1 MGNKVNALHD
11 ERMRIIAQMRE
22 INDTD
27 GALTAEQDAKWQ
39 ELDSLQDGLRQRIEN
54 EKKIE
59 QIADSLAEIEEAVER
74 QPLKGDSTADYFAS
88 AEYAE
93 AFDKYLRKE
102 TISAALER
110 GQTSKGGAL
119 VPTQLDNKLRELLYT
134 MNPLREFC
142 DVVQT
147 SSDKDIPYITNI
159 GEASWIGEGAA
170 YPEPDPTMGKVNLR
184 PEKVGRMIKVS
195 DELLAD
201 SAFDVSSYITKVL
214 AQSIAMAEEKAFLTG
229 NGHNGGQPGGIIT
242 SGAASGGNIAQ
253 VQTSVSRSISGDDI
267 LKTVYEL
274 PRGYRRR
281 AIWVINDKLIGSIR
295 RLKGSDGHYL
305 WQPSLAAGQPDML
318 AGYPVIETVYLP
330 DPAANTLSA
339 VFGDWS
345 YYTICDRM
353 GSTEIR
359 RYDEL
364 YAGAGMVGFRGN
376 RRVDGGPIIGDAF
389 RAIKIKA

>member
-22 INDTD
+22 INDVD

-39 ELDSLQDGLRQRIEN
+39 ELDALQDGLRQRIEN

-59 QIADSLAEIEEAVER
+59 QIADSLSEIEEAVDR
-74 QPLKGDSTADYFAS
+74 QPLKSNSSADYFAS

-93 AFDKYLRKE
+93 AFDKYLRKNS
-102 TISAALER
+102 ISAALES

-119 VPTQLDNKLRELLYT
+119 VPTQLDNKIREMLYT

-147 SSDKDIPYITNI
+147 SSDKDIPYVSNI
-159 GEASWIGEGAA
+159 GDASWIGEGRP
-170 YPEPDPTMGKVNLR
+170 YPESDPTMGKVNLR

-195 DELLAD
+195 DELLDD
-201 SAFDVSSYITKVL
+201 SAFDVGAYITKIL

-229 NGHNGGQPGGIIT
+229 NGRNGDQPGGVIT
-242 SGAASGGNIAQ
+242 TNAASGAISQ
-253 VQTSVSRSISGDDI
+253 VTTSVSRSISGDDI
-267 LKTVYEL
+267 LKTVYDL
-274 PRGYRRR
+274 QQSYRRR

-318 AGYPVIETVYLP
+318 AGYRVVETVYLP

-339 VFGDWS
+339 VFGDWG

-353 GSTEIR
+353 GSAEIR

-364 YAGAGMVGFRGN
+364 YAGAGMVGFRGS
-376 RRVDGGPIIGDAF
+376 RRVDGGPIIGSAF
-389 RAIKIKA
+389 RAIKIKQ